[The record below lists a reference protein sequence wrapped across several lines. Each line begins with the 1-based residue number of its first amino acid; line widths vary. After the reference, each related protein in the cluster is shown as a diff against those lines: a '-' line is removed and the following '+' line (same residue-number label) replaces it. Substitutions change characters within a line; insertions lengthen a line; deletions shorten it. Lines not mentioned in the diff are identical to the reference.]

1 MDYIILQP
9 AKKCLLRKSNPE
21 DVSKEILGF
30 KSVGVGT
37 ATYLMDQQ

>member
-9 AKKCLLRKSNPE
+9 VKKCLLRKSNPE

-30 KSVGVGT
+30 KSVSVGI
-37 ATYLMDQQ
+37 ATYLMDRQ